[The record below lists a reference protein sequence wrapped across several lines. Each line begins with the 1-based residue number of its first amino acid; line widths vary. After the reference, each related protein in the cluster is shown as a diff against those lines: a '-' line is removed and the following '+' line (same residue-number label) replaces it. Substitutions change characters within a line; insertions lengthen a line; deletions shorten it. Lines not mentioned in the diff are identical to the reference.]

1 MEEQIIALWT
11 NEPQRKRRFTTMTQ
25 AIFSEGRALIMGVGA
40 DLPNTVDDA
49 QGMADILKDPTRC
62 AYRPDQVELLTS
74 EAAGRSSILAGL
86 DRLAKRADENST
98 VVIYFSGH
106 GYHVKSSI
114 GEAYYL
120 MPFGYNIEKLKDTA
134 ISGPEFAEKLKAIK
148 AQKLLLLL
156 DCCHAGGLTDLK
168 APGLLFAK
176 APLPPEAQ
184 SLFAQGRGRVV
195 IASSQANESSFAG
208 KPYSAFTL
216 ALIDALSGA
225 GASRKDG
232 YVRVIDLALHTREI
246 VPGKTNNRQHP
257 IMDFKQSDN
266 FVLAY
271 YAGGSA
277 EPKGLPFTEEPEI
290 EPEPG
295 AWSGVFDQ
303 RGQTVHGPQTN
314 IAGNVHGPVFSGQFS
329 GPVAMGGEAID
340 MRGSTG
346 AIYKPSGSVSQHFG
360 DRIEIHGDGNVI
372 GSGSAAVFKAPGI
385 EQFLKDLR
393 SLRQALKDANLDEET
408 IQAVEPDLEIVESQ
422 AKKEKPNKTMIM
434 SKLRSA
440 AEILAAVDG
449 SVGTMERVQALAAS
463 LLSLAGRL
471 FG

>member
-1 MEEQIIALWT
+1 
-11 NEPQRKRRFTTMTQ
+11 
-25 AIFSEGRALIMGVGA
+25 
-40 DLPNTVDDA
+40 
-49 QGMADILKDPTRC
+49 
-62 AYRPDQVELLTS
+62 
-74 EAAGRSSILAGL
+74 
-86 DRLAKRADENST
+86 
-98 VVIYFSGH
+98 
-106 GYHVKSSI
+106 
-114 GEAYYL
+114 
-120 MPFGYNIEKLKDTA
+120 
-134 ISGPEFAEKLKAIK
+134 
-148 AQKLLLLL
+148 
-156 DCCHAGGLTDLK
+156 
-168 APGLLFAK
+168 
-176 APLPPEAQ
+176 
-184 SLFAQGRGRVV
+184 VV

-277 EPKGLPFTEEPEI
+277 EPKGLPFAQEPEI

-295 AWSGVFDQ
+295 AWSRVFDQ
-303 RGQTVHGPQTN
+303 RGQTVRGSQTN
-314 IAGNVHGPVFSGQFS
+314 IAGNVQGPVFSGQFS
-329 GPVAMGGEAID
+329 GPVAMGREAID

-372 GSGSAAVFKAPGI
+372 GSGSAAVLKAPGI
-385 EQFLKDLR
+385 EQFLDDLR

-408 IQAVEPDLEIVESQ
+408 IQAIEPDLEIVESQ
-422 AKKEKPNKTMIM
+422 AKKAKPNKTMIM

-449 SVGTMERVQALAAS
+449 SVDTLERVQALASS